1 MKTKN
6 SISTITVLALASLT
20 AHADLTFTAPG
31 MTAPYVATQ
40 LNKSWVNDLGHHW
53 RYSITGYSYRLHAAP
68 PNGGKV
74 AGDSLLYQTG
84 NTAFPGLTQA
94 SASITGLS
102 ILSDSLNTSF
112 LYGTTGL
119 VSHTFS
125 SPIVIKNKTISASFN
140 YNTNMV
146 GGADFITIYGT
157 TLKAPPIPVGT
168 LTAPSYVRN
177 GGQPTL
183 QWFISKSL
191 GDEDVTTPSATEAPT
206 TDSPNSGYGGTNNG
220 HGNNVDGIDSSNPGK
235 SAAVWSKKGF
245 YDTDYDSDTID
256 NDDEGHGGGSAI
268 SKTPVE

>member
-6 SISTITVLALASLT
+6 NISIITVLALAPLT

-31 MTAPYVATQ
+31 MTTPYVATQ
-40 LNKSWVNDLGHHW
+40 LNKSWVNNLGHYW
-53 RYSITGYSYRLHAAP
+53 RYSITGYSYQFHGAA
-68 PNGGKV
+68 PNGGRV
-74 AGDSLLYQTG
+74 AGDALLYKTG
-84 NTAFPGLTQA
+84 NSAFPGLTQT

-102 ILSDSLNTSF
+102 ILSDSLSTSF

-125 SPIVIKNKTISASFN
+125 SPIVIKDKTISASFD

-191 GDEDVTTPSATEAPT
+191 GDEGVTSLSTTEAPS
-206 TDSPNSGYGGTNNG
+206 TDSPNSGHGGTNNG
-220 HGNNVDGIDSSNPGK
+220 HGNNEDGIDSSNPGK
-235 SAAVWSKKGF
+235 SAAVWAKKGF
-245 YDTDYDSDTID
+245 YDTDYDGDSMAD
-256 NDDEGHGGGSAI
+256 DDEGHGGGSAI
-268 SKTPVE
+268 SRTPVE